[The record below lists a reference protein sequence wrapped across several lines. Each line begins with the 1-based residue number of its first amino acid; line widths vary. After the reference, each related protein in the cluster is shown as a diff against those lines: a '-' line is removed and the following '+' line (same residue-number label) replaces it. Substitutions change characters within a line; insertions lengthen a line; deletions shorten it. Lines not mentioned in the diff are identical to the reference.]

1 MLKEL
6 ETAGRLARE
15 ANESVNQNQSEL
27 GGCKNDLKTCEGTLG
42 RISTEIYLCQKAYEE
57 KCLVN
62 MELKEAMLEE
72 YNRESEKRGTIRV
85 TTQLSIDKSKNM
97 LAERERQLED
107 AQLAYCRLAGID
119 VGKRGIGYIPW
130 YREEYRNLAHV
141 KVEEA
146 QQKLQEQ
153 AGRLESAFM
162 NDFVAEIDEN
172 VREAKREM
180 DAINRELRHMPFGN
194 DTYKFVMKEKPDR
207 ALFFRICRRLEKYM
221 SSPQV
226 YMNSAR
232 DDEEMEND
240 IQEFMSIILAEEDE
254 WEYTDYRRYF
264 SYDMEISSRQG
275 QTEITAELSKK
286 QGSASNG

>member
-1 MLKEL
+1 MVQRADKEALSQVIKYRDAIKEIDWDGGHYDFGAAYGLKDCGKRRDSRVKDREEIEAYPDFTAVLKEL

-27 GGCKNDLKTCEGTLG
+27 GGCKNDLKGCEGTLG

-207 ALFFRICRRLEKYM
+207 ALFFRICRRLEK
-221 SSPQV
+221 
-226 YMNSAR
+226 
-232 DDEEMEND
+232 
-240 IQEFMSIILAEEDE
+240 
-254 WEYTDYRRYF
+254 
-264 SYDMEISSRQG
+264 
-275 QTEITAELSKK
+275 
-286 QGSASNG
+286 

>member
-1 MLKEL
+1 M
-6 ETAGRLARE
+6 
-15 ANESVNQNQSEL
+15 NQNQSEL
-27 GGCKNDLKTCEGTLG
+27 GGCKNDLKGCEGTLS

-226 YMNSAR
+226 YEFGAR
-232 DDEEMEND
+232 
-240 IQEFMSIILAEEDE
+240 
-254 WEYTDYRRYF
+254 RRG
-264 SYDMEISSRQG
+264 DGE
-275 QTEITAELSKK
+275 
-286 QGSASNG
+286 

>member
-1 MLKEL
+1 
-6 ETAGRLARE
+6 
-15 ANESVNQNQSEL
+15 
-27 GGCKNDLKTCEGTLG
+27 
-42 RISTEIYLCQKAYEE
+42 
-57 KCLVN
+57 
-62 MELKEAMLEE
+62 
-72 YNRESEKRGTIRV
+72 
-85 TTQLSIDKSKNM
+85 
-97 LAERERQLED
+97 
-107 AQLAYCRLAGID
+107 
-119 VGKRGIGYIPW
+119 
-130 YREEYRNLAHV
+130 
-141 KVEEA
+141 
-146 QQKLQEQ
+146 
-153 AGRLESAFM
+153 M

-264 SYDMEISSRQG
+264 SYDMVRDRLRSRQSYQKNRVPPATARSRPRISSFWRRVFCSATRQTPAAPVWHSSTRHSRHCRESG
-275 QTEITAELSKK
+275 SSRWSVISKK
-286 QGSASNG
+286 ITSRYSMQPRRRRSTVSVSSSIQPSA